1 MAKPAPKDDKKK
13 AGTANGSNSGLLP
26 VIGFGCALAGS
37 CLLAVATL
45 DLKFVDLRPA
55 LHGLEPV
62 FALFLI
68 AGSSLCFFTS
78 MSASSRRHKAG
89 PDAIAALRSEVEAM
103 IAAQKSA
110 AEEAATALRAQSAVT
125 VKEVSQKV
133 ETFLGGEH
141 ARLKEEN
148 DRLRSHLDGLQRQ
161 DAEKIAG
168 ELTALRQKNAE
179 LEERITQWAVGSVD
193 SRIERKTLEAA

>member
-13 AGTANGSNSGLLP
+13 AGTADGGISRLLP
-26 VIGFGCALAGS
+26 VIGFGCAFAGA

-45 DLKFVDLRPA
+45 DLKLVDMRPA

-62 FALFLI
+62 FALLLI
-68 AGSSLCFFTS
+68 AGACLCYFGSTSL
-78 MSASSRRHKAG
+78 SSRRHKAV
-89 PDAIAALRSEVEAM
+89 PDSIAALRGEVEAM

-110 AEEAATALRAQSAVT
+110 AEEAATALRTQSAAT
-125 VKEVSQKV
+125 LKEVTQKV
-133 ETFLGGEH
+133 EAFIGGEH
-141 ARLKEEN
+141 TRLKEEN
-148 DRLRSHLDGLQRQ
+148 DRLRTHLDSLQRQ

-168 ELTALRQKNAE
+168 ELTSLRQKNAE
-179 LEERITQWAVGSVD
+179 LEERITKWAVESVD

>member
-1 MAKPAPKDDKKK
+1 MAKPAPKDVKNK
-13 AGTANGSNSGLLP
+13 AGTASGGISGLLP

-37 CLLAVATL
+37 SLLAVATL
-45 DLKFVDLRPA
+45 DLKIMDLRPV

-62 FALFLI
+62 FVLLLI
-68 AGSSLCFFTS
+68 AGSSLCYFGS
-78 MSASSRRHKAG
+78 SSLSSRRHKAG

-110 AEEAATALRAQSAVT
+110 AEEAANALRTQSAVT
-125 VKEVSQKV
+125 LKEVSQKV

-168 ELTALRQKNAE
+168 ELSSLRQKNAE